1 MSEHTSDNKHGLSA
15 AENISEKKLGLS
27 ALVALVIGSMIGG
40 GVFSLPQ
47 NMAYSASTGA
57 LLIGWGVTAVGM
69 ICLALIFQ
77 LLNRRR
83 PDLEGGIYSYA
94 RAGFGD
100 FIGFQAAWGYWFSA
114 WLGNV
119 SYAVLMFSALSFFFP
134 VFGLGNN
141 WQSIL
146 GASAMLW
153 LVHTLVLKGVQE
165 AALINTILTVVKV
178 LVLMVFICAAVV
190 AFRLDVFSSDFWGR
204 LIQVDNQHPA
214 LFEQV
219 KSTMLVTTWV
229 FIGIEGATVVSTRAA
244 RRNDIGKATVLGLL
258 GCLAIYLLVS
268 LLSMGVLEQAALG
281 QLKNPSMAG
290 VLEHIVGA
298 WGAKFVAAGVI
309 LSVAGALLA
318 WTLFAAELPYVAAKD
333 GMFPRFFGKTGV
345 HNSPETALW
354 VTNGLIQL
362 FLLLTL
368 FYSAG
373 YQALFSIATAAI
385 LPPYVFSAAYGLKLA
400 WRGESYQD
408 GESRGG
414 DIILALIGTLYG
426 IWLCYAAGG
435 QMMLSSLLFVPGIA
449 VYAWHKSSLGAPLL
463 FKPFEIVIAV
473 LLVLLAILT
482 LVMIAQGQ
490 IQLVS

>member
-1 MSEHTSDNKHGLSA
+1 MSD
-15 AENISEKKLGLS
+15 KKLGLS
-27 ALVALVIGSMIGG
+27 ALIALIIGSMIGG

-47 NMAYSASTGA
+47 NLAYSASTGA
-57 LLIGWGVTAVGM
+57 LLIGWGITAVGM

-77 LLNRRR
+77 FLSHRR

-119 SYAVLMFSALSFFFP
+119 SYAVLLFSALSFFFP

-146 GASAMLW
+146 GASVVLW
-153 LVHTLVLKGVQE
+153 LVHALVLRGVQE

-178 LVLMVFICAAVV
+178 LVLLVFICAAVV
-190 AFRLDVFSSDFWGR
+190 AFRLGVFSHDFWGHF
-204 LIQVDNQHPA
+204 ITVGNQHPV
-214 LFEQV
+214 LFDQV
-219 KSTMLVTTWV
+219 KSTMLITTWV
-229 FIGIEGATVVSTRAA
+229 FIGIEGATVVSSRAA

-268 LLSMGVLEQAALG
+268 LLSMGVLEQATLG

-290 VLEHIVGA
+290 VLEHIVGP

-318 WTLFAAELPYVAAKD
+318 WTLFAAELPFVAAKD
-333 GMFPRFFGKTGV
+333 GMFPHFFAKTSGN
-345 HNSPETALW
+345 NSPVAALW

-400 WRGESYQD
+400 WL
-408 GESRGG
+408 GG
-414 DIILALIGTLYG
+414 NGPHEEGRARDIVLALIATLYG
-426 IWLCYAAGG
+426 IWLCYAAGE

-449 VYAWHKSSLGAPLL
+449 VYAWHKNSIGASVL
-463 FKPFEIVIAV
+463 FKPFEMAIAGLVVILAV
-473 LLVLLAILT
+473 VT
-482 LVMIAQGQ
+482 VVMITGGQ
-490 IQLVS
+490 IQLISSAV

>member
-1 MSEHTSDNKHGLSA
+1 MSG
-15 AENISEKKLGLS
+15 KKLGLS
-27 ALVALVIGSMIGG
+27 ALIALVIGSMIGG

-47 NMAYSASTGA
+47 NLAYSASSGA
-57 LLIGWGVTAVGM
+57 LLIGWGITAVGM

-77 LLNRRR
+77 MLNKRR
-83 PDLEGGIYSYA
+83 PELEGGIYSYA

-119 SYAVLMFSALSFFFP
+119 SYAVLLFSALSFFFP

-146 GASAMLW
+146 GAS
-153 LVHTLVLKGVQE
+153 LVLWSVHLLVLIGVQE

-178 LVLMVFICAAVV
+178 LVLLVFITAAVV
-190 AFRLDVFSSDFWGR
+190 AFRLDIFSADFWGR
-204 LIQVDNQHPA
+204 MIVVDHAHPA
-214 LFEQV
+214 LFAQV

-244 RRNDIGKATVLGLL
+244 KRADIGKATVLGLV

-268 LLSMGVLEQAALG
+268 LLSMGVLDQAALG
-281 QLKNPSMAG
+281 GLKNPSMAG

-318 WTLFAAELPYVAAKD
+318 WTLFAAELPFVAAKD
-333 GMFPRFFGKTGV
+333 GMFPVIFAKKNAS
-345 HNSPETALW
+345 NSPMVALW
-354 VTNGLIQL
+354 ITNSLIQL

-385 LPPYVFSAAYGLKLA
+385 LPPYLLSAAYGLKLA
-400 WRGESYQD
+400 WQGTGYRPDEHRGA
-408 GESRGG
+408 
-414 DIILALIGTLYG
+414 DILLGLVGTLYG
-426 IWLCYAAGG
+426 LWLCYAAGG
-435 QMMLSSLLFVPGIA
+435 QMLLSSLLFVPGIV
-449 VYAWHKSSLGAPLL
+449 VYAWHKKSQGATRVFLRCETTL
-463 FKPFEIVIAV
+463 AA
-473 LLVLLAILT
+473 LLVLVAVLT
-482 LVMIAQGQ
+482 LGLIFTGK
-490 IQLVS
+490 LSLLN